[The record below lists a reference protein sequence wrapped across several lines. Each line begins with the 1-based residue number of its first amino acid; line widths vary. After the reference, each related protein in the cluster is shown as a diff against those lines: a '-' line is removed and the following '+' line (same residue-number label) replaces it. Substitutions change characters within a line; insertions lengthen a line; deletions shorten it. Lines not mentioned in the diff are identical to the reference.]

1 MRDTRQRLHFG
12 GLFRANRPAQLILRL
27 TVLDEAGRAV
37 RQMAHPIALGLT
49 FRATDLSLPSDL
61 ARERIA
67 RVRLDIEPVTPGARF
82 MMDELYV
89 IAR

>member
-27 TVLDEAGRAV
+27 TALDEAGRTI
-37 RQMAHPIALGLT
+37 RQMVHPIALGLT
-49 FRATDLSLPSDL
+49 FRATDLSLLSDL
-61 ARERIA
+61 ERERIA
-67 RVRLDIEPVTPGARF
+67 RVRLEIEPVTPGTRF

>member
-1 MRDTRQRLHFG
+1 MRKTRQSLHFG

-27 TVLDEAGRAV
+27 TLLDEAGRTI
-37 RQMAHPIALGLT
+37 RQMVHPITLGLT
-49 FRATDLSLPSDL
+49 FRATDLSLSSDL
-61 ARERIA
+61 ERERIV
-67 RVRLDIEPVTPGARF
+67 RIRLDIEPVTPGTRF

>member
-27 TVLDEAGRAV
+27 TVLDEAGRTV
-37 RQMAHPIALGLT
+37 RQWLYPVALGPT
-49 FRATDLSLPSDL
+49 FRTTDLSAASDL

-67 RVRLDIEPVTPGARF
+67 RVRLDIEPVTPGGRF
-82 MMDELYV
+82 MMDEIYV